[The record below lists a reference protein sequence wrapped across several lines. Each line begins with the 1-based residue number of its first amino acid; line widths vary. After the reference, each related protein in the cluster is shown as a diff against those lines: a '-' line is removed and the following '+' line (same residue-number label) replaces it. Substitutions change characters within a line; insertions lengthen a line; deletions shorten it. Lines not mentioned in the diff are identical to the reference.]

1 MIKIISNATVGCH
14 MNHRVILKTKKSEPF
29 ELDAKTEAVLV
40 SDGVAE
46 YVIGDEI
53 TNDELTGDE
62 ITNDELTL
70 DNLKEMK
77 LANLKEFAESVG
89 VKYKVGMK
97 KDDLIEAV
105 WKAMGY

>member
-53 TNDELTGDE
+53 TNDELT
-62 ITNDELTL
+62 L